1 MSITFNIQ
9 DFGDNSSLQ
18 VPPMSPIDGRFPGS
32 TYLRPI
38 SLSVSDKDI
47 DSSKSCRFPRGRKEK
62 GILHRPVSDQG
73 LHEPVKKEVSW
84 HSKIPTSVQTLSC
97 VEDTATPVNM
107 EQLSNDEK
115 HAQSQPILGT
125 LESSSK
131 NQYVCRHTF
140 SVRQSYSSS
149 KENRKVWNL
158 KRSSSEEK
166 SKVKDKFIP
175 FSLKSSSTPA
185 TDSNCSSSSSILCDS
200 RLSVMDTS
208 RDDQFSLIDW
218 EEDEKAC
225 DAEVQNIIGEN
236 DADEEEDE
244 KPTPS
249 LPIQTS
255 LDFGADTP
263 VQYDSN
269 KTDTTLASS
278 NNNFGPDSRVTVR
291 TEPVEV
297 TKTVNECKENET
309 TKGKDVCHSKG
320 MDVMGVTETVVM
332 LHDNYAD
339 KEHISEESTCS
350 EKPLASNDH
359 IRINIPLDNLSVP
372 SPCGMKGE
380 NFLAVPSGARDS
392 SPYQHERRKEESH
405 L

>member
-9 DFGDNSSLQ
+9 DFGDNSSLK
-18 VPPMSPIDGRFPGS
+18 VPPMSPVDRRFPGTS
-32 TYLRPI
+32 YLRPH

-47 DSSKSCRFPRGRKEK
+47 DSSKSCRFPGGRKEK
-62 GILHRPVSDQG
+62 GILHRPVSDQR

-97 VEDTATPVNM
+97 VEDTASSANM
-107 EQLSNDEK
+107 EQFPNEDK

-125 LESSSK
+125 LESSSR
-131 NQYVCRHTF
+131 NQHVCRHTY

-149 KENRKVWNL
+149 KENRKLWNL

-175 FSLKSSSTPA
+175 FSLKSSSTQA

-200 RLSVMDTS
+200 RLSVLDTS
-208 RDDQFSLIDW
+208 KDDQFSLIDW

-225 DAEVQNIIGEN
+225 DAEVQNIIGNN
-236 DADEEEDE
+236 DVEDDDDE

-249 LPIQTS
+249 LPI

-263 VQYDSN
+263 VQDL
-269 KTDTTLASS
+269 KQTDITHTPP
-278 NNNFGPDSRVTVR
+278 NDHCCPDIKVTAR
-291 TEPVEV
+291 TEQAKIINTENDTKDSEAGEV
-297 TKTVNECKENET
+297 VSHSD
-309 TKGKDVCHSKG
+309 GKDVKCEP
-320 MDVMGVTETVVM
+320 ETIVM
-332 LHDNYAD
+332 LHENYAD
-339 KEHISEESTCS
+339 KEHISEESTCD
-350 EKPLASNDH
+350 EKSIASNDH

-372 SPCGMKGE
+372 SSCAMKSE
-380 NFLAVPSGARDS
+380 NLLGIPSAARDE
-392 SPYQHERRKEESH
+392 SPYRHGRRKEESH